1 MQDKIIAVSMLV
13 IGAIHLIPVTGVIGV
28 ERLSVLYGVGIN
40 DANME
45 ILMRH
50 RAILF
55 GLLGLFF
62 IYSAFDTKIQPLAFV
77 AAFISIVSFFWLVKS
92 VGGYNTKIFKVI
104 VADIVAFACLLI
116 AVSMYFIKNKMS

>member
-1 MQDKIIAVSMLV
+1 MQEKIIAVAMLV
-13 IGAIHLIPVTGVIGV
+13 IGVIHLIPVTGVISV
-28 ERLSVLYGVGIN
+28 DRLSGLYGVGIA

-55 GLLGLFF
+55 GLLGAFF

-92 VGGYNTKIFKVI
+92 VGGYNSQIFKVI
-104 VADIVAFACLLI
+104 VADVVALACLIVAVVLFF
-116 AVSMYFIKNKMS
+116 MKNRMS